1 MKLTD
6 VLYLDDGKDPYG
18 PADEGNADY
27 ITRILLE
34 HIHSTFK
41 AWAVGKSDPAFYVY
55 GDGFPHNHSSLEAV
69 GLTGGDLRKAVHR
82 FAERVSE
89 GAVARY
95 GENSDHELTLYLE
108 ISIAENQSEGLH
120 ILISEQPTGD
130 AENDKWLYRWT
141 FDQLPLWYEFR
152 KKGKRK

>member
-6 VLYLDDGKDPYG
+6 VLYLDDGKDPCG
-18 PADEGNADY
+18 PTGEGNVDY

-34 HIHSTFK
+34 HIRSTFK

-69 GLTGGDLRKAVHR
+69 GLTGGDLRKAIHR

-89 GAVARY
+89 DAVARY
-95 GENSDHELTLYLE
+95 GENSDHELTLDLK
-108 ISIAENQSEGLH
+108 ISVAENQSEGLH

-130 AENDKWLYRWT
+130 AEDDKWLCRWT
-141 FDQLPLWYEFR
+141 FDQLPLWYEFC
-152 KKGKRK
+152 KKRKQK